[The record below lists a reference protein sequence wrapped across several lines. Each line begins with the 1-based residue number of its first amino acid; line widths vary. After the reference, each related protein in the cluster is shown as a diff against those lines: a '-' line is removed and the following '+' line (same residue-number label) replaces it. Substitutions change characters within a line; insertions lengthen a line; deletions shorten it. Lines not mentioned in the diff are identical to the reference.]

1 MIGVGPWVLYSK
13 LRENKP
19 ATQSNMD
26 FNRADVFGGG
36 KVRVTSKNFRGGKW
50 LAVIGRSQVDFTQAN
65 MEGNE
70 ATLKIL
76 AVFGGGEIIIPRNWE
91 VQVHGMAFFGGH
103 NDETQPPLQE
113 EGPRKRLIITGA
125 WIFGGFNVRN

>member
-76 AVFGGGEIIIPRNWE
+76 AVFGGGEIIIPRNWGGSSPR
-91 VQVHGMAFFGGH
+91 HGLLRWS
-103 NDETQPPLQE
+103 Q
-113 EGPRKRLIITGA
+113 
-125 WIFGGFNVRN
+125 